1 MLEYARWK
9 YYFVAIVLAVALL
22 YALPNVFG
30 DDYAIQLVHKS
41 KEPITTTQLASIE
54 QAFKTGGIHY
64 KSIAVEN
71 GNALARFDT
80 DTEQYRARDFVK
92 DEKNGLAKDYINA
105 MQYASRAPTWMRK
118 LGLKPM
124 PLGLDLRGGLYLLY
138 QVDVNGAVEQYLNTI
153 TQDFQ
158 RALKEASV
166 AYTDIN
172 TIKVDS
178 DVPDGVRVQLPAGAD
193 LGKVRSALNKSH
205 SELACR
211 DANVSDGAA
220 VDCVMTAQQVRER
233 RDFAIT
239 SNITTLRNR
248 VNALGV
254 SEPIVQ
260 RQGIDRIV
268 VQLPGVQNS
277 AEVKDTLGKVAT
289 LEYRLVDPRPI
300 PPTCEQRPDAAC
312 RAPVGA
318 KIYDHYEQGQFVGK
332 VMLKRDIIVT
342 GAQLINAT
350 STTGQNGPEVSV
362 TLNSAGGDEML
373 RTTRTNLGKPM
384 AVVFIEQRSEA
395 VTRDGQPVIGDDGK
409 PVTRIV
415 KDEKVINVATIRGVF
430 ANQFQ
435 TTGLQPSE
443 ARELSFLLRGG
454 ALSAPISIANEK
466 TITATLGKENIKKGV
481 NALIIGM
488 AALFA
493 FMLIYYRTFGIVA
506 DLVLL
511 ANVIV
516 LTALLSM
523 IGQAL
528 TLPGIAGIILTVGM
542 AVDAN
547 VLIYERI
554 REELRNGMSPQT
566 AIRAGFEKAFSA
578 IADSNVTTFIA
589 GVVLF
594 VFGSGTIK
602 GFAIVLSLGI
612 LTSMF
617 TALMGSRALLT
628 LIYGGKRKVAALSI
642 G

>member
-1 MLEYARWK
+1 
-9 YYFVAIVLAVALL
+9 
-22 YALPNVFG
+22 
-30 DDYAIQLVHKS
+30 
-41 KEPITTTQLASIE
+41 
-54 QAFKTGGIHY
+54 
-64 KSIAVEN
+64 
-71 GNALARFDT
+71 
-80 DTEQYRARDFVK
+80 
-92 DEKNGLAKDYINA
+92 
-105 MQYASRAPTWMRK
+105 
-118 LGLKPM
+118 
-124 PLGLDLRGGLYLLY
+124 
-138 QVDVNGAVEQYLNTI
+138 
-153 TQDFQ
+153 
-158 RALKEASV
+158 
-166 AYTDIN
+166 
-172 TIKVDS
+172 
-178 DVPDGVRVQLPAGAD
+178 
-193 LGKVRSALNKSH
+193 
-205 SELACR
+205 
-211 DANVSDGAA
+211 
-220 VDCVMTAQQVRER
+220 VRER

-289 LEYRLVDPRPI
+289 LEYRLVDPRPL
-300 PPTCEQRPDAAC
+300 PPSCVTPGGTC

-362 TLNSAGGDEML
+362 TLNSSGGDEML

-384 AVVFIEQRSEA
+384 AVVFIEQRGEA
-395 VTRDGQPVIGDDGK
+395 VMRDGKPVIGDDGK

-430 ANQFQ
+430 SNQFQ

-466 TITATLGKENIKKGV
+466 TITATLGKENIEKGV
-481 NALIIGM
+481 NALVIGM

-493 FMLIYYRTFGIVA
+493 FMLIYYRLFGVVA

-523 IGQAL
+523 LGTAL

-554 REELRNGMSPQT
+554 REEIRNGVSPQT

-589 GVVLF
+589 GVVLY
-594 VFGSGTIK
+594 VFGTGAIK

-628 LIYGGKRKVAALSI
+628 LLYGGKRKVAALSI

>member
-1 MLEYARWK
+1 MLDYARWK
-9 YYFVAIVLAVALL
+9 YYLVAGVLAVALL
-22 YALPNVFG
+22 FALPNVFG
-30 DDYAIQLVHKS
+30 DDYAIQLVQKS
-41 KEPITTTQLASIE
+41 KEPVTATQLTAIE
-54 QAFKTGGIHY
+54 SALKSGGITY
-64 KSIAVEN
+64 KSAAIEN
-71 GNALARFDT
+71 GNVLVRFNT
-80 DTEQYRARDFVK
+80 DSEQYRARDFVK
-92 DEKNGLAKDYINA
+92 GEKNGLAKDYINA
-105 MQYASRAPTWMRK
+105 MQYASRAPAWMRA

-158 RALKEASV
+158 RVLKEESV
-166 AYTDIN
+166 SYTDISS
-172 TIKVDS
+172 IRVDA
-178 DVPDGVRVQLPAGAD
+178 DLPDGVRVLLPAGAD
-193 LGKVRSALNKSH
+193 LDKARSALKNSH
-205 SELACR
+205 KELACR
-211 DANVSDGAA
+211 DATVVEGAA
-220 VDCVMTAQQVRER
+220 IDCVLTAQQVRER

-248 VNALGV
+248 VNELGV

-260 RQGIDRIV
+260 RQGLDRIV

-277 AEVKDTLGKVAT
+277 AEVKDVLGKVAT

-300 PPTCEQRPDAAC
+300 PPSG
-312 RAPVGA
+312 RAPIGA
-318 KIYDHYEQGQFVGK
+318 KIYDHYEQGQLVGK

-342 GAQLINAT
+342 GSQLTNAT
-350 STTGQNGPEVSV
+350 ASSGQNGPEVQV

-395 VTRDGQPVIGDDGK
+395 VTQNGQPVVVDGK
-409 PVTRIV
+409 PLTKII
-415 KDEKVINVATIRGVF
+415 KDERVINVATIRGVF

-435 TTGLQPSE
+435 TTGLTMNE
-443 ARELSFLLRGG
+443 AQELGKLLRGG
-454 ALSAPISIANEK
+454 ALAAPISIANEK
-466 TITATLGKENIKKGV
+466 TITATLGQENIDKGV
-481 NALIIGM
+481 KALVIGM
-488 AALFA
+488 AALFV
-493 FMLIYYRTFGIVA
+493 FMILYYRLFGVIA
-506 DLVLL
+506 NLVLL
-511 ANVIV
+511 ANVVV
-516 LTALLSM
+516 LSALLSM
-523 IGQAL
+523 LGTAL

-554 REELRNGMSPQT
+554 REELRNGVSPQT

-594 VFGSGTIK
+594 VFGTGAIK

-628 LIYGGKRKVAALSI
+628 LIYGGKQKLTKLSI